1 MTFYSIV
8 GKLFNESRNVGYTLT
23 QVYSLEGRT
32 VSRKVLKSESLL
44 MFLWDNLKNKKIKP
58 VVFLQAVTQLKI
70 LDVNEKWSFQESRN
84 CLD

>member
-1 MTFYSIV
+1 M

>member
-8 GKLFNESRNVGYTLT
+8 GKLFNELRNVGYTLT

-32 VSRKVLKSESLL
+32 VSKKVLKSESLL

-70 LDVNEKWSFQESRN
+70 LDANEKWSFQESRN